1 MTTQLDSGPPP
12 ASRPTGTVTFR
23 IALLLAMRGEVHESA
38 RLIGYVTAQLKEV
51 ASERETTEKWGYDK
65 LMAALREQLS
75 DAEIEQLR
83 PKARRGLKNR
93 PSKKRSRFSCLRL
106 RGRRGFPNLGTLPAI
121 AEIGVP
127 TAVGG

>member
-1 MTTQLDSGPPP
+1 
-12 ASRPTGTVTFR
+12 
-23 IALLLAMRGEVHESA
+23 
-38 RLIGYVTAQLKEV
+38 
-51 ASERETTEKWGYDK
+51 
-65 LMAALREQLS
+65 MAALREQLS
-75 DAEIEQLR
+75 DAEIEQLQ

-106 RGRRGFPNLGTLPAI
+106 RGCRGFPNLGTLPAI